1 MGIDQTRANQA
12 MNAAAALG
20 TTEAFSENEV
30 IVANHVIPA
39 ARVIAKVVRPR
50 MGFNGYGR
58 EICGCFIKER

>member
-20 TTEAFSENEV
+20 TAEAFSENEV

-39 ARVIAKVVRPR
+39 ARVIAKVV
-50 MGFNGYGR
+50 GR
-58 EICGCFIKER
+58 TKRGTAPEMPGSTPH